1 MIKVLMF
8 IMELNEGLIFVF
20 YRYFKVIGNEIKF
33 KLIDNFFKYRVYL

>member
-20 YRYFKVIGNEIKF
+20 YFKVIGNEIKF